1 MLGKYRVKKNRIFFF
16 HQVMVMVTKYAL
28 HGKKGKCPT
37 VLTAFTWKEQPG
49 TQDNLPL
56 TEKVMKHF

>member
-1 MLGKYRVKKNRIFFF
+1 
-16 HQVMVMVTKYAL
+16 MVTKYAL
-28 HGKKGKCPT
+28 HGKKGKCHT